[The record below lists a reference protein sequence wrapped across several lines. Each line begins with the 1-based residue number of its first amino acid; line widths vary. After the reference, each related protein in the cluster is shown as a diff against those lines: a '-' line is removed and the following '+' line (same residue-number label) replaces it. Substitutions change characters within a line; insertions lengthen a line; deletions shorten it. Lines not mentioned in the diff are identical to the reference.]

1 LLDTFTDY
9 KSVTKS
15 WNPMVNTPKRVEVPK
30 KTTHASSIV
39 KRGRVAQ
46 TKMDNTPNKRPRKE
60 KTRTLQK
67 IVNVNQPVVDRHPV
81 DIP

>member
-1 LLDTFTDY
+1 
-9 KSVTKS
+9 
-15 WNPMVNTPKRVEVPK
+15 MVNTPERVEVPK
-30 KTTHASSIV
+30 KITHASSIV